1 MPFEIICVTLH
12 KISDDMR
19 IIAKSTLVAYY
30 TKNPQSKAALED
42 WGAQIKNEAAYRAA
56 LKRVEQLEEL
66 VDDDSPIMDENAL
79 ELDMLID
86 MIEEYEDIHYPIG
99 KPSLVDTIKLRLYEM
114 GITQAKLA
122 ELLNISPARVS
133 DIMRGK
139 CEPTL
144 KVARD
149 LCQKL
154 NISPAVVLGV

>member
-1 MPFEIICVTLH
+1 M
-12 KISDDMR
+12 
-19 IIAKSTLVAYY
+19 
-30 TKNPQSKAALED
+30 
-42 WGAQIKNEAAYRAA
+42 AQIKSEAAYRAA

-66 VDDDSPIMDENAL
+66 VDDDNPIMDENAL
-79 ELDMLID
+79 ELDMLVD

-144 KVARD
+144 KVGRD

>member
-1 MPFEIICVTLH
+1 M
-12 KISDDMR
+12 
-19 IIAKSTLVAYY
+19 
-30 TKNPQSKAALED
+30 
-42 WGAQIKNEAAYRAA
+42 AQIKNEAAYRAA

-66 VDDDSPIMDENAL
+66 VDDGNPTMDENAL
-79 ELDMLID
+79 ELDVLID

-99 KPSLVDTIKLRLYEM
+99 KPSLVDIIKLRLYEM
-114 GITQAKLA
+114 DITQAKLA

-139 CEPTL
+139 YEPTL

-154 NISPAVVLGV
+154 NISPSVVLGI